1 MSVLVAAGLGVLGLL
16 VGLFLNVVIDRV
28 PSRQALL
35 PLRFRCPR
43 CPEEGE
49 VPSPGGG
56 HAGLPVGAWLRPGSS
71 CPVCGQTLPARYW
84 LVPLGTAAL
93 FLAAGARIEAAWAL
107 PAYLVFFAALLA
119 IAVIDL
125 QLQII
130 PNRIVYPAIFA
141 SVPLLAVAALA
152 GDDWDRFVR
161 ALVSG
166 AVAWLVLLGI
176 HLVQPGGMGF
186 GDVRLSFLLGLF
198 LGWIDYGH
206 ALMGIFLG
214 FLLGAVVGLILVGL
228 RIRSRTDHVP
238 FGPFLAA
245 GAAIT
250 ILVGGPLVRGA
261 LG

>member
-1 MSVLVAAGLGVLGLL
+1 MNPLAGAGLGVLGLV

-35 PLRFRCPR
+35 PTRFRCPR
-43 CPEEGE
+43 CPEDGQDR
-49 VPSPGGG
+49 P
-56 HAGLPVGAWLRPGSS
+56 GLPIAAWLRPGRP
-71 CPVCGQTLPARYW
+71 CPVCGQPLPARYW
-84 LVPLGTAAL
+84 LVPLATAGL
-93 FLAAGARIEAAWAL
+93 FVAAGARLEAAWAL
-107 PAYLVFFAALLA
+107 PAYLVFFAALVA
-119 IAVIDL
+119 ISVIDL

-141 SVPLLAVAALA
+141 SIPLLALAAAA
-152 GDDWDRFVR
+152 GDEWDRFVQ

-166 AVAWLVLLGI
+166 AVAWFVLLGI

-186 GDVRLSFLLGLF
+186 GDVRLSFLLGMF

-214 FLLGAVVGLILVGL
+214 FLLGAVVGLLLVGL

-250 ILVGGPLVRGA
+250 VLVGGPLVRGA

>member
-1 MSVLVAAGLGVLGLL
+1 MNPAAVAAVAVGGVVVGLL
-16 VGLFLNVVIDRV
+16 LNVVIDRV

-43 CPEEGE
+43 CPEDATDR
-49 VPSPGGG
+49 S
-56 HAGLPVGAWLRPGSS
+56 GLPVGDWLRPRGA
-71 CPVCGQTLPARYW
+71 CPVCRRPLPARYW
-84 LVPLGTAAL
+84 LVPLANAAI
-93 FLAAGARIEAAWAL
+93 FAAIAIRFGAEWEV
-107 PAYLVFFAALLA
+107 PAYLAFFAALLA
-119 IAVIDL
+119 ISVIDL

-130 PNRIVYPAIFA
+130 PNRVVYPAIFA
-141 SVPLLAVAALA
+141 AVALLALAAGLE
-152 GDDWDRFVR
+152 DDWGSFRQ

-166 AVAWLVLLGI
+166 AVAWLALLVI

-186 GDVRLSFLLGLF
+186 GDVRLSFLLGMH
-198 LGWIDYGH
+198 LGWISYGH

-214 FLLGAVVGLILVGL
+214 FLLGAVVGLLLVGL

-250 ILVGGPLVRGA
+250 ILAGGPLVRGA

>member
-1 MSVLVAAGLGVLGLL
+1 MNPLAVAAVGVLGFA
-16 VGLFLNVVIDRV
+16 VGLFLNVVVDRV
-28 PSRQALL
+28 PERQPLV

-43 CPEEGE
+43 CPEDATERG
-49 VPSPGGG
+49 
-56 HAGLPVGAWLRPGSS
+56 GLPLGAWLRPGSL
-71 CPVCGQTLPARYW
+71 CPVCGQGLPARYW
-84 LVPLGTAAL
+84 LLPLATSAL
-93 FLAAGARIEAAWAL
+93 FVAVAIRFGADWAV
-107 PAYLVFFAALLA
+107 PAYLVFFASLLA
-119 IAVIDL
+119 ISVIDL

-130 PNRIVYPAIFA
+130 PNRIVYPTIFA
-141 SVPLLAVAALA
+141 SIPLLALAALA
-152 GDDWDRFVR
+152 GDEWDRFVA

-166 AVAWLVLLGI
+166 AAAWAALLVI
-176 HLVQPGGMGF
+176 HLIQPGGMGF
-186 GDVRLSFLLGLF
+186 GDVRLSFLLGMF

-214 FLLGAVVGLILVGL
+214 FLLGAVIGLLLVGL

-250 ILVGGPLVRGA
+250 ILAGGPLVRGA

>member
-1 MSVLVAAGLGVLGLL
+1 MNPLAAAGLGVLGL
-16 VGLFLNVVIDRV
+16 VAGLFLNVVVDRV
-28 PSRQALL
+28 PSRQPLL

-43 CPEEGE
+43 CPEEAADR
-49 VPSPGGG
+49 P
-56 HAGLPVGAWLRPGSS
+56 GLPFAAWLRPGSA
-71 CPVCGQTLPARYW
+71 CPVCGQRLPARFW
-84 LVPLGTAAL
+84 LLPLANAAL
-93 FLAAGARIEAAWAL
+93 FVAAGVRLGADWVL

-119 IAVIDL
+119 ISVIDL

-141 SVPLLAVAALA
+141 SIPLLALAALA
-152 GDDWDRFVR
+152 AGDWTDFTQ
-161 ALVSG
+161 AMVSA
-166 AVAWLVLLGI
+166 AVAWLALLAV

-186 GDVRLSFLLGLF
+186 GDVRLSFLLGMF
-198 LGWIDYGH
+198 LGWLSYGH

-214 FLLGAVVGLILVGL
+214 FLLGAVVGLLLVGL

>member
-1 MSVLVAAGLGVLGLL
+1 MNAAAVAAIGVLGLL
-16 VGLFLNVVIDRV
+16 AGLVLNVVIDRV
-28 PSRQALL
+28 PGRQPLL
-35 PLRFRCPR
+35 AARFRCPR
-43 CPEEGE
+43 CPEEAEEGRGWP
-49 VPSPGGG
+49 VARWLTPGG
-56 HAGLPVGAWLRPGSS
+56 R
-71 CPVCGQTLPARYW
+71 CPTCGQRLAARYW
-84 LVPLGTAAL
+84 LVPVTNAAL
-93 FLAAGARIEAAWAL
+93 FVAAAVRFGADWAL
-107 PAYLVFFAALLA
+107 PAYLVLFAALLA
-119 IAVIDL
+119 ISVIDL

-141 SVPLLAVAALA
+141 SIPLLALAAYA
-152 GDDWDRFVR
+152 GDDWTGLRQ

-166 AVAWLVLLGI
+166 AVAWLALLLI

-214 FLLGAVVGLILVGL
+214 FLLGAVVGLLLVAL

-245 GAAIT
+245 GAVIT
-250 ILVGGPLVRGA
+250 ILAGGPLVRGS